1 MRKTI
6 SVLLIVLVGLMMFT
20 ACNPESSISDA
31 LVKVRLVDGNSRA
44 LSASLNFDVNK
55 VQRWEYSAIKADNGL
70 KTGETKDTD
79 GNVTTAVLDEN
90 KQTAALSQGAWN
102 FYLYGYDATED
113 GNLICK
119 GSALDVLITSESN
132 SVSITVNPL
141 QKNEGVIAIDDNIVI
156 VDKKGVAYDK
166 GTGDDEYT
174 KTIIVTKF
182 SDSSVVTKDETSL
195 LAGYTTYSVDSGT
208 YKVVVTYT
216 ATHNGTSYTA
226 ATATKYVNV
235 YDHLTT
241 KVSGTIT
248 ESEQAATITAEGN
261 FEAEKTIEATF
272 TKAEGEAVAKNAEAT
287 TVTFDFTPAG
297 AKDDKVEEKKDL
309 VSTFT
314 FPAGSL
320 KKTSDDATVSIEY
333 KTASAGTAAKTYE
346 ITDATGAVVAAVDIT
361 ANGFDSKDL
370 KGTDGTYPILTT
382 YIGKGIANSFDSTGN
397 ATLKIQ
403 YFGDFAE
410 TDDDKA
416 ELISYN
422 SETGYLTY
430 KVKHFSTYLII
441 SDKYVA
447 TDDNGGMYET
457 LKEAADK
464 VAEGA
469 IITLWK
475 DVDFSGIG
483 GSEQVAF
490 TKSGSLVL
498 GANSILGSIEIGKS
512 LEQDPKAVMII
523 DGSAPEGKYNI
534 KASLKFDDGA
544 LIQPFAINVFK
555 PSTTING
562 GRYTADNAVVSVLC
576 QGVYTLEGEYIQW
589 GDERIPYREDLA
601 TTLTINDGVFDATG
615 AGTCIYHQIGK
626 TVINGGTFTA
636 KGTNGGDVIYIDS
649 GDSKQ
654 SAYVIVNDGT
664 FVAKG
669 EAVIIRNKEQTAAT
683 YPKFLTING
692 GTFTGT
698 LLEGKG
704 DDLTITILGGTFSS
718 DPSDYVA
725 RGYTAT
731 KNEQNGTWT
740 VSMSN

>member
-55 VQRWEYSAIKADNGL
+55 VKRWEYSAIKADNGL
-70 KTGETKDTD
+70 KTGETKGTN
-79 GNVTTAVLDEN
+79 GVVTTAVLDGN

-102 FYLYGYDATED
+102 FYLYGYDATEN

-141 QKNEGVIAIDDNIVI
+141 QEDKGVIAIDDNIVI

-166 GTGDDEYT
+166 GEGDDEYT
-174 KTIIVTKF
+174 KTITVTKF
-182 SDSSVVTKDETSL
+182 SDSSVVTADATSSIS
-195 LAGYTTYSVDSGT
+195 GYTTYSVNSGT

-216 ATHNGTSYTA
+216 ATHNSTTYTA

-272 TKAEGEAVAKNAEAT
+272 TKAEGEDVSKNTEAT

-309 VSTFT
+309 VSTFS

-346 ITDATGAVVAAVDIT
+346 ITDATGAVVAVVDIT
-361 ANGFDSKDL
+361 ANGFDRKDL
-370 KGTDGTYPILTT
+370 KGNDGNYPVLTT
-382 YIGKGIANSFDSTGN
+382 YIGKGIADSFDSTEN
-397 ATLKIQ
+397 ATLRIQ
-403 YFGDFAE
+403 YFGNFE
-410 TDDDKA
+410 ESDDDKA
-416 ELISYN
+416 ELLSYN

-430 KVKHFSTYLII
+430 RVKHFSTYLII

-457 LKEAADK
+457 LADAAEN
-464 VAEGA
+464 ATEGA
-469 IITLWK
+469 TITLWK
-475 DVDFSGIG
+475 DVDFSVIG

-498 GANSILGSIEIGKS
+498 GANTVLGSIEIGKIY
-512 LEQDPKAVMII
+512 EQDPKTVMII

-534 KASLKFDDGA
+534 KASLKIDGG
-544 LIQPFAINVFK
+544 LIQPWAINVFK

-562 GRYTADNAVVSVLC
+562 GRYTADNVVVSVLC
-576 QGVYTLEGEYIQW
+576 QGVYTSEGEYIKY
-589 GDERIPYREDLA
+589 GDNRIPYCNELA

-615 AGTCIYHQIGK
+615 VGTCIYHQIGK

-636 KGTNGGDVIYIDS
+636 EGTNGGDVIYIES

-654 SAYVIVNDGT
+654 SAYVIVNGGT
-664 FVAKG
+664 FAANG
-669 EAVIIRNKEQTAAT
+669 DAVIIRNEEQTAAT

-704 DDLTITILGGTFSS
+704 DDLTIEIKGGTFSS

-725 RGYTAT
+725 SGYTAT
-731 KNEQNGTWT
+731 KDEQSGTWT
-740 VSMSN
+740 VSKNS